1 MLETTITMQE
11 LINNIKPTID
21 ASFEYVVKVAETIVS
36 HPIFLFTLGFLV
48 VGVCIKF
55 FRAMLSR

>member
-1 MLETTITMQE
+1 MQALLES
-11 LINNIKPTID
+11 IKPTIE
-21 ASFEYVVKVAETIVS
+21 ASFEYVVDVADTIVS